1 MSKNKSIGISRA
13 NVEAIQ
19 DDLTLDLTKRYG
31 TNNAKAAAADRAK
44 YYANQYLFNRPIGM
58 AQNYR
63 LADLQVEMR
72 DYVEKMMEKDS
83 PKGFIFGGEILIMWI
98 LSGIISW
105 IVKRILDKLM
115 DHD

>member
-1 MSKNKSIGISRA
+1 MSKNKSIGITRA

-19 DDLTLDLTKRYG
+19 DDLTSDLVKRYG
-31 TNNAKAAAADRAK
+31 SNNAKAVAADRAR

-83 PKGFIFGGEILIMWI
+83 PKGFFFGGELIIGWI
-98 LSGIISW
+98 LAAVVSW
-105 IVKRILDKLM
+105 VVRRILDKLM
-115 DHD
+115 DLD